1 MDGHRVRFQPA
12 AAESPWPHTARQQ
25 VSLQLRYMSSHFQAA
40 LAGHL
45 TGSNTATSTRDA
57 MQAYLEGDTT
67 GKDRSSHAM
76 PLPMPGGAW
85 PGNGDNGQATL
96 GCDVPAGRP
105 EFWGWTAT
113 NVAFLRVR
121 CTDPKLVLKVSRLVL
136 LLRETSPVKD
146 GDLRCDFADSPAP
159 PPFPLRRF

>member
-12 AAESPWPHTARQQ
+12 AAESPCPHTARQQ

-45 TGSNTATSTRDA
+45 AGSNTATSTRDA

-85 PGNGDNGQATL
+85 PGNGDSGQATL
-96 GCDVPAGRP
+96 GCDVPAGRLA
-105 EFWGWTAT
+105 G
-113 NVAFLRVR
+113 
-121 CTDPKLVLKVSRLVL
+121 VLGLDRDECCVSAGAVYRSK
-136 LLRETSPVKD
+136 TSSKSGTSSSPSPRDQSSERWRPPV
-146 GDLRCDFADSPAP
+146 
-159 PPFPLRRF
+159 